1 MIAGSPDAAT
11 SRQWPSENMQAKMMK
26 DTRDGIRPSVFLM
39 IESLETGG
47 SERQFVALAR
57 ALSPDSFQLLLGCIR
72 RRGRFLEGL
81 GDVPEFRLGGSLYGL
96 QSVLTRFRLA
106 RHLRRRRAAIAHSF
120 DFYSNMTLIP
130 TARLAGV
137 PVVIGSQRQLGDLLT
152 PAQFQ
157 AQLDAFRLCD
167 SVVCNS
173 RAAAERLIEGGLP
186 ERKLAI
192 IGNGLAPEMLAET
205 PPALPR
211 DGQFLRV
218 GMIARM
224 NASYKNHRSFLRTA
238 ACLAARVRGVQF
250 VLVGDGPLRPEL
262 ERQAEELGIRDRV
275 QFLGDRRD
283 IPAVLAA
290 LDVSVVPSDS
300 ESLSNVV
307 LESMAAGV
315 SVVATSV
322 GGNIELVS
330 EERGLLV
337 PPNDERALAAA
348 IERLLRSPALRATL
362 AQNAREF
369 VQANFSMPR
378 IQERYEALYC
388 KLLASREWRPA
399 ESAADQR
406 NASGSTRLRVAI
418 VAPTLRWVGGQAVQA
433 DLLLRQWNNDA
444 DVAAVFIP
452 VDPPLPRG
460 ARWIERVPFLRTV
473 VREPV
478 YWAELWRGLKD
489 VDIAHIFSASYWSFL
504 LAPAPAWFVAR
515 LRGKKILINYHSGE
529 ARDHLTRFR
538 SGSFVLERAD
548 RVVVP
553 SDYLVEVF
561 REFGLEANAVPNL
574 VDLSQFRFRARSP
587 LRPYLVCTRG
597 FHPYY
602 GVDVV
607 VRAFAE
613 VQRSF
618 PESQLD
624 LVGKG
629 PSESEIRSL
638 VRELHLSGVNFT
650 GVASRQEIGSF
661 YDRADIFINASRLDN
676 MPVSILEAFA
686 CGTPVVSTAP
696 ESIRYL
702 VEHERTGLLSEV
714 GDAKALA
721 RNVIRVLR
729 DSELAAQ
736 LTSNAYAQSH
746 LYRWTA
752 VRRQWLDL
760 YRSMKYGNAE
770 VARGLVTTTSE
781 KLPIAPATD

>member
-1 MIAGSPDAAT
+1 
-11 SRQWPSENMQAKMMK
+11 
-26 DTRDGIRPSVFLM
+26 
-39 IESLETGG
+39 
-47 SERQFVALAR
+47 
-57 ALSPDSFQLLLGCIR
+57 
-72 RRGRFLEGL
+72 
-81 GDVPEFRLGGSLYGL
+81 
-96 QSVLTRFRLA
+96 
-106 RHLRRRRAAIAHSF
+106 
-120 DFYSNMTLIP
+120 
-130 TARLAGV
+130 
-137 PVVIGSQRQLGDLLT
+137 
-152 PAQFQ
+152 
-157 AQLDAFRLCD
+157 
-167 SVVCNS
+167 
-173 RAAAERLIEGGLP
+173 
-186 ERKLAI
+186 
-192 IGNGLAPEMLAET
+192 
-205 PPALPR
+205 
-211 DGQFLRV
+211 
-218 GMIARM
+218 
-224 NASYKNHRSFLRTA
+224 
-238 ACLAARVRGVQF
+238 
-250 VLVGDGPLRPEL
+250 
-262 ERQAEELGIRDRV
+262 
-275 QFLGDRRD
+275 
-283 IPAVLAA
+283 
-290 LDVSVVPSDS
+290 
-300 ESLSNVV
+300 
-307 LESMAAGV
+307 
-315 SVVATSV
+315 
-322 GGNIELVS
+322 
-330 EERGLLV
+330 
-337 PPNDERALAAA
+337 
-348 IERLLRSPALRATL
+348 
-362 AQNAREF
+362 
-369 VQANFSMPR
+369 
-378 IQERYEALYC
+378 
-388 KLLASREWRPA
+388 
-399 ESAADQR
+399 
-406 NASGSTRLRVAI
+406 
-418 VAPTLRWVGGQAVQA
+418 
-433 DLLLRQWNNDA
+433 
-444 DVAAVFIP
+444 
-452 VDPPLPRG
+452 
-460 ARWIERVPFLRTV
+460 
-473 VREPV
+473 
-478 YWAELWRGLKD
+478 
-489 VDIAHIFSASYWSFL
+489 
-504 LAPAPAWFVAR
+504 
-515 LRGKKILINYHSGE
+515 
-529 ARDHLTRFR
+529 
-538 SGSFVLERAD
+538 
-548 RVVVP
+548 VP

-729 DSELAAQ
+729 DSERAAQ